1 MADIGSAYLSIYP
14 SMDGFAAKLTSELN
28 GINVSSIG
36 DKLGDQLGDGI
47 SDGMKK
53 ATSSSSGFSAGL
65 SALAGAAGGV
75 ASELAGRL
83 FDAVVGLSGEMI
95 EASDSSQKFASTLS
109 FAGIDTST
117 IDALT
122 KSTQEYADQTVYDLA
137 DIRNVTAQL
146 ASNGV
151 DNYAQLAEAAGN
163 LNAVA
168 GGSSDTFK
176 SVSMVMSQTAG
187 QGKLVTENWN
197 QLTDAIPGASGALQQ
212 AMLDAGAFSGN
223 FREAMEDGEISADE
237 FFAAVQKLGMQD
249 VAIEAATSTS
259 TIEGALGN
267 LQASVVGVGS
277 QAIDA
282 IKPQITGVINMLT
295 DVVTGIPSAF
305 QTAFSAVSG
314 VVGQFTENLSSFE
327 TEIGGTATAADV
339 AWVAIQTFGQMLGL
353 SAEQLMPFSDAIS
366 SVFDTVQSSISS
378 IQSTIQPYIDGFVS
392 SLGGLA
398 TAFTS
403 NILPAIQSFITYITT
418 FANTIMT
425 LVTPVIQTIGPM
437 VVAIATQIVNGVTQI
452 VGFVL
457 PAITNI
463 YNTMTQV
470 LNALIPVVLPIINAI
485 LSAFQT
491 AFPAIQSAV
500 SGAMTVISSVIQTV
514 LGVVQGI
521 VSTVLAF
528 IQGDWDGVMNGL
540 SSIASTVWNGIQGV
554 ISGVITAVQ
563 GIISA
568 ALSFIQSLW
577 SSAWNSISSFL
588 SGAWEAIKSG
598 VSSGIDAVLGF
609 FRDLPGNILSALGN
623 LGSLLLDAGSSIIDG
638 LLSGMQSA
646 AEGLFGWVGGIADTI
661 ASLKGPLPYDRKLL
675 IPAGNAIMEGL
686 LNGLAEGFGDVTDE
700 VSGMAGAISDEL
712 SSGIKSQAYDLGTV
726 GYSTEELRNRAMWSA
741 TATPADTISQK
752 DAQSAAYEA
761 VADALST
768 MGVYL
773 DSDKLVGG
781 ISRQMNRSLG
791 RIQRRGSLA

>member
-1 MADIGSAYLSIYP
+1 MANIGFAYVSLYP
-14 SMDGFAAKLTSELN
+14 SLDGFEASVNRALS
-28 GINVSSIG
+28 GINVSSAADRI
-36 DKLGDQLGDGI
+36 GDQLSEGI
-47 SDGMKK
+47 SDGAKK
-53 ATSSSSGFSAGL
+53 ATSSTSGFSAGL
-65 SALAGAAGGV
+65 SALAGVAGGV

-83 FDAVVGLSGEMI
+83 FDAISDLSGEMI

-109 FAGIDTST
+109 FAGIDTAT

-122 KSTQEYADQTVYDLA
+122 ASTQAYADKTVYDLA
-137 DIRNVTAQL
+137 DIRNATAQL
-146 ASNGV
+146 AANGV

-168 GGSSDTFK
+168 GGNAETFK

-187 QGKLVTENWN
+187 SGRLMTENWN

-223 FREAMEDGEISADE
+223 FRDAMEDGQISADE

-249 VAIEAATSTS
+249 VAIQAATSTS

-267 LQASVVGVGS
+267 LEASVVGVGS
-277 QAIDA
+277 QAINA

-366 SVFDTVQSSISS
+366 SVFDTVQSSVSS

-392 SLGGLA
+392 SLSGLA
-398 TAFTS
+398 DAFTS
-403 NILPAIQSFITYITT
+403 NVLPAIQSFITYSAT

-500 SGAMTVISSVIQTV
+500 SGAMDVIASVIQTV

-563 GIISA
+563 GIIGA

-598 VSSGIDAVLGF
+598 VSSGIDSVLGF
-609 FRDLPGNILSALGN
+609 FRDLPGKILSALGN
-623 LGSLLLDAGSSIIDG
+623 LGSLLLSAGGDIISG
-638 LLSGMQSA
+638 LVNGISNNIGKIGETLMSGVQGAVDSVLSF
-646 AEGLFGWVGGIADTI
+646 LGIA
-661 ASLKGPLPYDRKLL
+661 SPSKLFKQ
-675 IPAGNAIMEGL
+675 I
-686 LNGLAEGFGDVTDE
+686 GDYTMQ
-700 VSGMAGAISDEL
+700 GMAIGIEKGEDYPIDAMLGATGAIERAFAPSI
-712 SSGIKSQAYDLGTV
+712 SAVGSV
-726 GYSTEELRNRAMWSA
+726 GYSG
-741 TATPADTISQK
+741 TPAASR
-752 DAQSAAYEA
+752 
-761 VADALST
+761 VR
-768 MGVYL
+768 G
-773 DSDKLVGG
+773 VGG
-781 ISRQMNRSLG
+781 GINQSFTINANDPYLVASVVASKQY
-791 RIQRRGSLA
+791 LAMQGAMA